1 MPRRPRGQSRAREK
15 TSNLGQR
22 ESGAGTKKL
31 LGRGHKPW
39 ILVTLGAIAL
49 LPILVLIGWLAAD
62 SPARLRSQAEAAA
75 RAGNWSAALQ
85 YWRAVNASAAA
96 RSSSHLG
103 EARACLA
110 LGQAAQAELSLHRAI
125 RADPASLE
133 PWRLLLE
140 ILLVEDRTLEAQ
152 RLGWEAYDQIRPEAR
167 REVLHD
173 LTLGLLADL
182 PDEQIRTTLRR
193 WVDADDDD
201 VDAQIA
207 LWQRIAT
214 QPRAADPDRPSLL
227 AALEALLTKHPDHVG
242 ARAALVTALAD
253 AGEPDRGRTVLD
265 SWPESTRDGSYWR
278 LRGRWDLEYD
288 HRPEQAVAALRTALA
303 DLPQDW
309 RSWFRLARALHI
321 LGRNDESQQAAE
333 TVSRIREILDPLVL
347 GPRLHVAFDH
357 LDDPAALRD
366 LAALCNRAGLTRLA
380 DAWLSE
386 ARRKTQPQPSSRS
399 AITTDPSQTT
409 LSLDRCPGR
418 QSPVWPYARDHIHCG
433 RRKSP
438 AGASVGA

>member
-1 MPRRPRGQSRAREK
+1 MPRRARGQSRAREK
-15 TSNLGQR
+15 TSNLGHR
-22 ESGAGTKKL
+22 ESGTGTNKL

-39 ILVTLGAIAL
+39 ILAALGGIAL
-49 LPILVLIGWLAAD
+49 LLLLVLIGWFAAD

-75 RAGNWSAALQ
+75 RAGDWTAALQ
-85 YWRAVNASAAA
+85 YWRAVNASATA

-125 RADPASLE
+125 RLDPSGSE

-152 RLGWEAYDQIRPEAR
+152 RLGWEAYDQVSPEAR
-167 REVLHD
+167 RELLRE

-193 WVDADDDD
+193 WVNADGDDI
-201 VDAQIA
+201 DAQIA
-207 LWQRIAT
+207 LWQRIVA
-214 QPRAADPDRPSLL
+214 QPRAADPDRPSVL
-227 AALEALLTKHPDHVG
+227 AALEALLTKHPEHIG

-253 AGEPDRGRTVLD
+253 AGEPDRGRAVLN
-265 SWPESTRDGSYWR
+265 SWPESTRDARYWR

-288 HRPEQAVAALRTALA
+288 HHPEQAAAALRTALA

-321 LGRNDESQQAAE
+321 LSRDDESQQAAE
-333 TVSRIREILDPLVL
+333 AVSSIREILDPLLL
-347 GPRLHVAFDH
+347 GPRLHAAFDH
-357 LDDPAALRD
+357 LNDPAALHD

-380 DAWLSE
+380 DAWNTE
-386 ARRKTQPQPSSRS
+386 AQRKTQPHPSALLGPTR
-399 AITTDPSQTT
+399 
-409 LSLDRCPGR
+409 
-418 QSPVWPYARDHIHCG
+418 PVH
-433 RRKSP
+433 RRRLLGLALGFP
-438 AGASVGA
+438 TNMLH